1 MKNKKIYRIILII
14 ICIIVI
20 LILGWQVFKDKNLK
34 VEINE
39 VLTTDVK
46 ILGNSYDL
54 ISFSVDPG
62 DIVSNLL
69 TVNGSVKGGYFFEG
83 NILVNILDSNKE
95 SLRSGNGTAK
105 SDWMTTGPVVFDA
118 NLDFT
123 GLPSGP
129 AFIEIHND
137 NPAGPDEG
145 MNKSIL
151 IPIIIK

>member
-20 LILGWQVFKDKNLK
+20 LILGWQIFKDKNLK
-34 VEINE
+34 VEIKE
-39 VLTTDVK
+39 VLTADTK

-54 ISFSVDPG
+54 VSFSVNPG
-62 DIVSNLL
+62 DTVENLL

-83 NILVNILDSNKE
+83 NILVNILDSNKK
-95 SLRSGNGTAK
+95 LLKSGNGIAK
-105 SDWMTTGPVVFDA
+105 SDWMTTEPVIFDA
-118 NLDFT
+118 TLDFKE
-123 GLPSGP
+123 LPSGP

-145 MNKSIL
+145 LNKNIL